1 MRRILFLAT
10 SVLMVFSLG
19 ATALASTGKQGPD
32 RTIADIVIASGG
44 EFDDNHRDFD
54 ILLNAVITADLAD
67 TLASP
72 DIDFTV
78 FAPTDLAFVRLAT
91 DLGFTGEG
99 EAAAWE
105 FLVGAL
111 TALGDGDPI
120 PVLTS
125 VLLYHVA
132 PERLTLDDLLFDTDT
147 VDTALEGASF
157 DINRRSLIDNDPD
170 VKNAKLA
177 FRKSNKRA
185 TNGIVHTVSR
195 VLIPLDL

>member
-1 MRRILFLAT
+1 MRRILFLVT

-19 ATALASTGKQGPD
+19 ATALASTGKKGPD
-32 RTIADIVIASGG
+32 RTIADIVVASGG

-54 ILLNAVITADLAD
+54 ILLNAVITADLAE

-111 TALGDGDPI
+111 TTLGDGDPI

-132 PERLTLDDLLFDTDT
+132 PERLTMDDLLFDIDT

-157 DINRRSLIDNDPD
+157 DINRRTLVDNDPD
-170 VKNAKLA
+170 VKDPKIS

-185 TNGIVHTVSR
+185 TNGIVHTISR